1 MGDLPEIAAFTCRTI
16 SDVKLRVHAPMSS
29 VMNTASARRAPL
41 PVGSHK
47 QCMKCGKLISR
58 SAFACR
64 RCGKRQRI
72 RPRMMLL
79 ALTGFLLAGMFAVAS
94 ASALLTPTHP
104 QETAPAWPKMAAA
117 PVNAKAATEVTAVD
131 LWAAYARNAAD
142 ADRQFR
148 DKAIVVSGMVRSLE
162 RDYEGSVVARLSTG
176 DAFETVNARLATRND
191 PTTVGVIKD
200 RPVSL
205 LCVGRGR
212 LLGAPQLGGCFVR

>member
-1 MGDLPEIAAFTCRTI
+1 ML
-16 SDVKLRVHAPMSS
+16 SYVKPRAHAPMSS
-29 VMNTASARRAPL
+29 VMNTATARRAPL

-47 QCMKCGKLISR
+47 HCLKCGKLVSR
-58 SAFACR
+58 AAFVCR

-72 RPRMMLL
+72 LPRTVLVVL
-79 ALTGFLLAGMFAVAS
+79 SGCVVAGMFAVAS

-104 QETAPAWPKMAAA
+104 AETAPAWPKMAAA
-117 PVNAKAATEVTAVD
+117 PVNAKAASEVTAVE

-148 DKAIVVSGMVRSLE
+148 DKAVVVSGIVRSLE
-162 RDYEGSVVARLSTG
+162 HDFEGSMVARLSTG

-191 PTTVGVIKD
+191 PTMVGVIKG

-205 LCVGRGR
+205 LCVGRGT